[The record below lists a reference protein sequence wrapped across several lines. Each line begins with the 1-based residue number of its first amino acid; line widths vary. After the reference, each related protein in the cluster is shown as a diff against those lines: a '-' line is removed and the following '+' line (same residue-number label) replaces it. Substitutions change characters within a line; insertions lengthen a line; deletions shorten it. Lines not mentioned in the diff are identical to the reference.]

1 MIEIKAPDDYSQ
13 AVTGRKSIF
22 LAGSIEMGK
31 AENWQER
38 VCAALRH
45 LDVAILNPRRAQW
58 NAAWEQS
65 IDNPDFRQQVEWEL
79 DALERADLVA
89 LYFVPETRSP
99 VTLLELGLHAAANP
113 QKLVVC
119 CPDGFWRKGNVD
131 IVCTRHGVRQ
141 VPSLTDLIKNLV
153 GFVQAPVQT

>member
-1 MIEIKAPDDYSQ
+1 MIEVKAPDDYSE
-13 AVTGRKSIF
+13 AIKGRKSVF

-38 VCAALRH
+38 IAAALRH
-45 LDVAILNPRRAQW
+45 LDIAILNPRRAAW

-79 DALERADLVA
+79 DALDRADLVA

-99 VTLLELGLHAAANP
+99 VTLLELGIHAAANP
-113 QKLVVC
+113 QKLIVC
-119 CPDGFWRKGNVD
+119 CPEGYWRKGNVD
-131 IVCTRHGVRQ
+131 VVCHRYGVRQ
-141 VPSLTDLIKNLV
+141 VAALTDLIKSLV
-153 GFVQAPVQT
+153 AFQQAA